1 MNYLTMK
8 TLHTLI
14 LVLMVSS
21 AYGQSNLSAC
31 QGNDV
36 SKWSKCIGEETI
48 NDRHQYKG
56 EFFNGRRHGLGV
68 LDVPYPDFKGDKYL
82 VAFQIN

>member
-1 MNYLTMK
+1 MK
-8 TLHTLI
+8 AFYTLI
-14 LVLMVSS
+14 LVLLAGT
-21 AYGQSNLSAC
+21 AYGQSNLPAC

-36 SKWSKCIGEETI
+36 SKWSNCIGEETI

-56 EFFNGRRHGLGV
+56 EFLNIQRHGFGV
-68 LDVPYPDFKGDKYL
+68 LDVLYPDFKSDKYV

>member
-1 MNYLTMK
+1 MK
-8 TLHTLI
+8 AFYTLI
-14 LVLMVSS
+14 LVLLSGT
-21 AYGQSNLSAC
+21 AYGQGNLAAC

-36 SKWSKCIGEETI
+36 FKWSNCIGEETI

-56 EFFNGRRHGLGV
+56 EFLKGRMHELGV
-68 LDVPYPDFKGDKYL
+68 LDVLDPDFMGDKYV

>member
-1 MNYLTMK
+1 MK
-8 TLHTLI
+8 AICTLI
-14 LVLMVSS
+14 LVLLAGTV
-21 AYGQSNLSAC
+21 YGQNNLPAW